1 VPLQR
6 ALLLLVAAALL
17 AGIIPAG
24 IMIDRRIASEIV
36 ARVGDDL
43 LLSLAQDGGRVV
55 VVVVADDGPGI
66 SAHVVPRIFDP
77 FFTTKGPTVAWTAA
91 ADRAAHGV
99 THLSGGA

>member
-1 VPLQR
+1 MPLQR

-43 LLSLAQDGGRVV
+43 LLSLAQDGGM